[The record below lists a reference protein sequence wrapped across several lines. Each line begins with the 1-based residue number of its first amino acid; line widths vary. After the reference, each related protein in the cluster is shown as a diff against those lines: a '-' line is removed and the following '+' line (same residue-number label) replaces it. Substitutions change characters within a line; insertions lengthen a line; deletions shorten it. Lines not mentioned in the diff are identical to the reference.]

1 MMMMVA
7 VTGENVTSVVAA
19 LEEGE
24 GLIQYNGFLIAAK
37 LELTVK

>member
-1 MMMMVA
+1 MMMVA
-7 VTGENVTSVVAA
+7 VTSENVTVVAA